1 MLVEP
6 IFEFAIGLSKLQLD
20 ETEMA
25 LLAAVLLMQSGR
37 KNRKSI
43 CFHFNPDIKFL
54 NENKLANYG

>member
-6 IFEFAIGLSKLQLD
+6 IFEFAVGLSKLQLD

-37 KNRKSI
+37 
-43 CFHFNPDIKFL
+43 
-54 NENKLANYG
+54 